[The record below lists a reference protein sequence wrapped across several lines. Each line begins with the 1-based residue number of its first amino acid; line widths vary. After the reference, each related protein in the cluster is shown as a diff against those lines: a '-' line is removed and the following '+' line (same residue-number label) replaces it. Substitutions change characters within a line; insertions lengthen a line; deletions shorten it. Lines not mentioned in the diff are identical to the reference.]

1 MEGTALSIWEAI
13 IQGIIQGLT
22 EFLPV
27 SSSGHLS
34 LYQYFTGRG
43 GETGALFSLVL
54 HLGTLIAVFI
64 AFWGT
69 IWPLVCEFFSMLGAL
84 FTGKLDL
91 KRPNAKRRMILLLI
105 VSLLPLGITFLIK
118 DPIRAVAADN
128 DIIVEGICFIVT
140 GILLMLADRCVKGRH
155 NAKDMSYRSAL
166 VIGTAQ
172 AIAPLP
178 GVSRSGSTLSM
189 GLLLGLDQKFAV
201 SFSFIMGIPA
211 VAGAILLDAKEI
223 IGGGL
228 QIPLPVLIAG
238 LVTSA
243 VFGIIAIGMVRW
255 LVMGEKLRYFSYY
268 TLILGSAVTVVGIYE
283 LVSDHHLQAVIS
295 ALFH

>member
-1 MEGTALSIWEAI
+1 MTIIEAI

-22 EFLPV
+22 EFLPI
-27 SSSGHLS
+27 SSSGHLA
-34 LYQYFTGRG
+34 LYQYFTGQG

-69 IWPLVCEFFSMLGAL
+69 IRPLIVEFFAMLRDL
-84 FTGKLDL
+84 FTGRIDW
-91 KRPNAKRRMILLLI
+91 KRPNAKRRMIFLLI
-105 VSLLPLGITFLIK
+105 VSLLPLGVTFLVK
-118 DPIRAVAADN
+118 DPVRAVAADN

-140 GILLMLADRCVKGRH
+140 GVLLMFADRCVKGRH
-155 NAKDMSYRSAL
+155 NARDMSYRGAL
-166 VIGTAQ
+166 VIGAAQ
-172 AIAPLP
+172 AVAPLP
-178 GVSRSGSTLSM
+178 GISRSGSTLSM

-211 VAGAILLDAKEI
+211 VAGAILLDAKELV
-223 IGGGL
+223 GGGL
-228 QIPLPVLIAG
+228 QIPLPALIAG
-238 LVTSA
+238 LITSA

-268 TLILGSAVTVVGIYE
+268 TLILGSAVTVAGIYE
-283 LVSDHHLQAVIS
+283 VISNHHLQAVVS

>member
-1 MEGTALSIWEAI
+1 MTIIEAI

-22 EFLPV
+22 EFLPI
-27 SSSGHLS
+27 SSSGHLA
-34 LYQYFTGRG
+34 LYQYFTGQG

-69 IWPLVCEFFSMLGAL
+69 IRPLIVEFFAMLRDL
-84 FTGKLDL
+84 FTGRIDW
-91 KRPNAKRRMILLLI
+91 KRPNAKRRMIFLLI
-105 VSLLPLGITFLIK
+105 VSLLPLGVTFLVK
-118 DPIRAVAADN
+118 DPVRAVAADN

-140 GILLMLADRCVKGRH
+140 GVLLMFADRCVKGRH
-155 NAKDMSYRSAL
+155 NARDMSYRGAL
-166 VIGTAQ
+166 VIGAAQ
-172 AIAPLP
+172 AVAPLP
-178 GVSRSGSTLSM
+178 GISRSGSTLSM

-211 VAGAILLDAKEI
+211 VAGAILLDAKELV
-223 IGGGL
+223 GGGL
-228 QIPLPVLIAG
+228 QIPLPALIAG
-238 LVTSA
+238 LITSA

-268 TLILGSAVTVVGIYE
+268 TLILGSAVKVAGIYE
-283 LVSDHHLQAVIS
+283 VVSEHHLQAVVS

>member
-1 MEGTALSIWEAI
+1 MTIIEAI

-22 EFLPV
+22 EFLPI
-27 SSSGHLS
+27 SSSGHLA
-34 LYQYFTGRG
+34 LYQYFTGQG

-54 HLGTLIAVFI
+54 HFGTLIAVFI

-69 IWPLVCEFFSMLGAL
+69 IWPLIVEFFAMLRDL
-84 FTGKLDL
+84 FTGRIDW
-91 KRPNAKRRMILLLI
+91 KRPNAKRRMIFLLI
-105 VSLLPLGITFLIK
+105 VSLLPLGVTFIVK

-140 GILLMLADRCVKGRH
+140 GILLMFADRCVKGRH
-155 NAKDMSYRSAL
+155 NARDMSYRSAL
-166 VIGTAQ
+166 VVGAAQ
-172 AIAPLP
+172 AVAPLP
-178 GVSRSGSTLSM
+178 GISRSGSTLSM

-223 IGGGL
+223 AGGGL
-228 QIPLPVLIAG
+228 QIPLPALIAG
-238 LVTSA
+238 LITSA

-268 TLILGSAVTVVGIYE
+268 TLILGSVVTVVGIYE
-283 LVSDHHLQAVIS
+283 VISNHHLQAVVS